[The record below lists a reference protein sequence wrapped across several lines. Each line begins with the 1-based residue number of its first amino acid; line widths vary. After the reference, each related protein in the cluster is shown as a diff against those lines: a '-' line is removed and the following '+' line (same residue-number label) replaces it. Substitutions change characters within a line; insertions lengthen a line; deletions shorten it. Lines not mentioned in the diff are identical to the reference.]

1 MVLTNKVKS
10 GLASAFIAGSAALSS
25 GLTVHAEELDGV
37 TNSVTNSVKDI
48 VNVITPIA
56 WAVVILVIVIMGCVL
71 LWGAVQSE
79 DLAFYRVYRAEAP
92 GLAGGEGTL
101 IGEAQPEKYIVGRW
115 VDEGLKDDAVYYY
128 RVRAVA
134 KDGREGP
141 LSEEIAVH
149 TLQP

>member
-1 MVLTNKVKS
+1 M
-10 GLASAFIAGSAALSS
+10 
-25 GLTVHAEELDGV
+25 
-37 TNSVTNSVKDI
+37 
-48 VNVITPIA
+48 
-56 WAVVILVIVIMGCVL
+56 
-71 LWGAVQSE
+71 
-79 DLAFYRVYRAEAP
+79 
-92 GLAGGEGTL
+92 
-101 IGEAQPEKYIVGRW
+101 GRW

>member
-1 MVLTNKVKS
+1 M
-10 GLASAFIAGSAALSS
+10 
-25 GLTVHAEELDGV
+25 
-37 TNSVTNSVKDI
+37 
-48 VNVITPIA
+48 
-56 WAVVILVIVIMGCVL
+56 
-71 LWGAVQSE
+71 QSE

-101 IGEAQPEKYIVGRW
+101 IGEAQPEEYVVGRW